1 MGYSK
6 DKIQDR
12 DNFKI
17 KSAMQITMNILT
29 HETFVVKDVN
39 YWLLKC
45 KYVDGLCIKRTIN
58 RYVEIKNVMSNAN
71 QISLGLKAC
80 CPLTVP
86 RVNTELV

>member
-1 MGYSK
+1 
-6 DKIQDR
+6 
-12 DNFKI
+12 
-17 KSAMQITMNILT
+17 MQITMNILT
-29 HETFVVKDVN
+29 HEAFVVKDVN

-45 KYVDGLCIKRTIN
+45 KYVDGLCIQRTIN
-58 RYVEIKNVMSNAN
+58 RYAEIKNVMSNAN